1 MLKINPAVL
10 NLLAKI
16 YSQAYKNR
24 QEAYL
29 VGGFIRDYLLGR
41 ETNDIDIAVTG
52 DSLTISNQIADT
64 IKGNCFV
71 LDRLNRVAR
80 VETNLNRHKYH
91 IDFSVIENDIAHD
104 LNRRDFS
111 VNAMAIRLND
121 IEGPLSQIID
131 PFKGIE
137 DIRDKSIKA
146 VNNQV
151 FRNDPSRLMRAV
163 RLAATLDFKIN
174 RTTENLIKD
183 SQHLISEIPGEHVR
197 IELLKLLSVPG
208 AQQWFRYMDKLGLLT
223 GIIPEIADLKKVEQ
237 PKEHHWDVY
246 NHSLETVGTIELLLR
261 QSNWRYNTGNL
272 LRGTLWSRDISMH
285 FNKNISVDCKRK
297 QLLKLGALLHD
308 IAKPATKKFDAEGRM
323 RFLGHPKL
331 GAEMSETILQRLRFS
346 NKEIKI
352 VKTLVYNHLRPA
364 QMSNIGLPTSRAI
377 YRFFRDADGSGLDII
392 ILALADYL
400 ATKGPELDIKE
411 WKEHNQ
417 LMKYILQE
425 HLRQKTV
432 TAVPRIING
441 NDLMD
446 IFGLSPGPQ
455 IGRLLKKLDEAR
467 AAGEFESREQAL
479 EYIEKQLIKK

>member
-183 SQHLISEIPGEHVR
+183 SQHLISEIPGDS
-197 IELLKLLSVPG
+197 LLE
-208 AQQWFRYMDKLGLLT
+208 R
-223 GIIPEIADLKKVEQ
+223 
-237 PKEHHWDVY
+237 
-246 NHSLETVGTIELLLR
+246 
-261 QSNWRYNTGNL
+261 
-272 LRGTLWSRDISMH
+272 
-285 FNKNISVDCKRK
+285 
-297 QLLKLGALLHD
+297 
-308 IAKPATKKFDAEGRM
+308 
-323 RFLGHPKL
+323 
-331 GAEMSETILQRLRFS
+331 
-346 NKEIKI
+346 
-352 VKTLVYNHLRPA
+352 
-364 QMSNIGLPTSRAI
+364 
-377 YRFFRDADGSGLDII
+377 
-392 ILALADYL
+392 
-400 ATKGPELDIKE
+400 
-411 WKEHNQ
+411 
-417 LMKYILQE
+417 
-425 HLRQKTV
+425 
-432 TAVPRIING
+432 
-441 NDLMD
+441 
-446 IFGLSPGPQ
+446 
-455 IGRLLKKLDEAR
+455 
-467 AAGEFESREQAL
+467 
-479 EYIEKQLIKK
+479 